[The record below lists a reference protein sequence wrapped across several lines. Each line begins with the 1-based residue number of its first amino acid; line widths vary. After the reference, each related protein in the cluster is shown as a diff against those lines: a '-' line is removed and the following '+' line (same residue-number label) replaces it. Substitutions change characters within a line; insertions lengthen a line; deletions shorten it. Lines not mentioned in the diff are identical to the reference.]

1 MIKHSILLLFCF
13 VSTSLLAQTTL
24 PSEVRITQDG
34 RLTYGGNP
42 VEGFYNPSDVH
53 KLEITLTEPNWF
65 QLMDGTGGP
74 GGAAGQTLIGTL
86 TVNDTLVLDSVLVSI
101 KGQTSDFQNN
111 SQKKSFKIEIDELK
125 DQDLMGYD
133 NLNLNGGFQDHS
145 GMREVLFYD
154 ITKSFAP
161 ALKGAFVELYIN
173 GQSWGPY
180 NNIQQIEGRYIKEW
194 FSNNEGTRWRAVR
207 PDDVGGG
214 GGPGGG
220 GGGPGGG
227 GPGGAFGTGVSTLN
241 YNGPDS
247 TDYNENYTLKKTNKA
262 NPWEDLIDVCD
273 NLNNRPISEL
283 YDSLLHSLDIDRTL
297 WFLAQEAVFS
307 DDDSYIHKGG
317 MDYYVY
323 WDQTTDRII
332 PLEVDANSVMMGN
345 HVSWSPFYHEND
357 TDFPLLNRMLQH
369 DEVRQRYLAHLRT
382 VLDLYFIEQDV
393 HSRID
398 DFAAILDQRVQ
409 DDPKKIYTYSQYLTG
424 VVDLK
429 SFVSNRINFLAAHTE
444 INRQG
449 VGISNVVMEY
459 AAGPDTPPQ
468 ADEDVQIRVD
478 IAGEEQKVVLYYG
491 LGLDGMYDRVEMFD
505 DGMHNDLLADDD
517 VYGASIP
524 GFSSGEYVRYYIE
537 AIKNDNF
544 STASYFPPGAEHDV
558 FIYQVEPTTIPV
570 EDVAINEFMADNE
583 NSVADQ
589 AGEYDDWIELYNNG
603 TDTVDLSG
611 YYLSDKESNPTK
623 WQFPEHTK
631 IAPDGYLIVWADED
645 EDQASPQE
653 IHANF
658 KLSSGGEAVLLVN
671 SEEEIIDQIG
681 FGEQQADISFARI
694 PNGIGNFQSRTPTFH
709 ANNDNSATNISA
721 VEELGILIYP
731 NPAQDFIRVEI
742 EKSVEQQQFTLMIL
756 NAAGQE
762 VIYKKTLRSDAQ
774 IDVADLSNGLYIVM
788 LQDLEGSFLYHQKL
802 MIMK

>member
-1 MIKHSILLLFCF
+1 MIKHSILLIFCF
-13 VSTSLLAQTTL
+13 VSTFLHAQTTL

-42 VEGFYNPSDVH
+42 VEGFYKTSDVH

-65 QLMDGTGGP
+65 QLMDGSGGP

-111 SQKKSFKIEIDELK
+111 SEKKSFKIEIDELK

-133 NLNLNGGFQDHS
+133 NLNLNGAFQDHS
-145 GMREVLFYD
+145 SMREVLFYD
-154 ITKSFAP
+154 ISKSFAP
-161 ALKGAFVELYIN
+161 ALKGAFVDLYIN

-180 NNIQQIEGRYIKEW
+180 GNIQQIEGRYIKEW
-194 FSNNEGTRWRAVR
+194 FSNNEGTRWRAVA
-207 PDDVGGG
+207 PDDVAG

-262 NPWEDLIDVCD
+262 NPWVDLIEACD
-273 NLNNRPISEL
+273 DLNNRPISDL
-283 YDSLLHSLDIDRTL
+283 YDSLQHSLDIDRTL

-323 WDQTTDRII
+323 WDQATDRII
-332 PLEVDANSVMMGN
+332 PLEVDANSVMMGS

-357 TDFPLLNRMLQH
+357 TDYPLLNRMLQN

-382 VLDLYFIEQDV
+382 VLDLHFVEQDV

-398 DFAAILDQRVQ
+398 EFATILDQRVQ
-409 DDPKKIYTYSQYLTG
+409 DDPKKIYSYSQYLTG
-424 VVDLK
+424 ITDLK
-429 SFVSNRINFLAAHTE
+429 NFVSNRITFLSANTE

-459 AAGPDTPPQ
+459 ASGTANPPQ
-468 ADEDVQIRVD
+468 ANEEVQIRVD
-478 IAGEEQKVVLYYG
+478 IAGGEQKIMLYYG
-491 LGLDGMYDRVEMFD
+491 TGLDGMYDRVEMFD
-505 DGMHNDLLADDD
+505 DGMHNDLVAGDD

-524 GFSSGEYVRYYIE
+524 GFSSGKYVRYYIE

-544 STASYFPPGAEHDV
+544 ATASYFPPGAEHDV
-558 FIYQVEPTTIPV
+558 FVYQVEPSSIPV

-583 NSVADQ
+583 TSVADQ

-603 TDTVDLSG
+603 TTTVDLSG
-611 YYLSDKESNPTK
+611 YYLSDKEGEPSK
-623 WQFPEHTK
+623 WQFPENTL
-631 IAPDGYLIVWADED
+631 IAPKGYLIIWADED
-645 EDQASPQE
+645 EDQASAQE
-653 IHANF
+653 IHASF
-658 KLSSGGEAVLLVN
+658 KLSSGGETLLLVN
-671 SEEEIIDQIG
+671 SDKEIIDQIG
-681 FGEQQADISFARI
+681 FGEQQADISYARI
-694 PNGIGNFQSRTPTFH
+694 PNGIGNFQSRTPTFN

-721 VEELGILIYP
+721 IEELGILIYP
-731 NPAQDFIRVEI
+731 NPAQDFILVEMD
-742 EKSVEQQQFTLMIL
+742 QQTNRPFNLKIL
-756 NAAGQE
+756 SSTGQQ
-762 VIYKKTLRSDAQ
+762 VINKEGFVADSK
-774 IDVADLSNGLYIVM
+774 IDVTALSNGIYIVL
-788 LQDLEGSFLYHQKL
+788 LQDAEGSSLYHQKL